1 MNCNV
6 IATGS
11 GGNAVVLDGRIM
23 VDCGVPFCKLG
34 PFLRDLGVVFLTHRH
49 GDHFKENTVQ
59 RLAKERPT
67 LRWSMGEHMLPLAD
81 GVIPARCID
90 ILEPG
95 QEYGYKLPDGTLL
108 VRPVL
113 LRHDVPNFGYHFT
126 FRSDSEHFFR
136 IFYATDTGTL
146 DGIEAKGYDLYLVE
160 ANYEEAELQAR
171 EADKLAAGEF
181 SYESRAAL
189 NHLSAEQAR
198 GWLAAN
204 AWPQSRVIW
213 LHQHKVRK

>member
-1 MNCNV
+1 MNCDV

-49 GDHFKENTVQ
+49 GDHFKKNTVQ

-95 QEYGYKLPDGTLL
+95 
-108 VRPVL
+108 
-113 LRHDVPNFGYHFT
+113 
-126 FRSDSEHFFR
+126 
-136 IFYATDTGTL
+136 
-146 DGIEAKGYDLYLVE
+146 
-160 ANYEEAELQAR
+160 
-171 EADKLAAGEF
+171 
-181 SYESRAAL
+181 
-189 NHLSAEQAR
+189 
-198 GWLAAN
+198 
-204 AWPQSRVIW
+204 
-213 LHQHKVRK
+213 